1 MSEECISG
9 IRCEGCPFPY
19 GKMVGTK
26 GNPDAP
32 FMIIGESPGRQEVK
46 EGKPFVGPSGEVLEK
61 ALVRLGL
68 NPEQDVYYYNAFEC
82 FPGKRDDKKEDD
94 MKRAVSLCRKKV
106 LYEIKKA
113 PRKVILPL
121 GAPAIWSVF
130 GNDDLKIT
138 QQRGRFF
145 THEFASIGVVPSVH
159 PAFLMAGGKGGTYQQ
174 WVRDI
179 EYAVSL
185 LRGNPPKTPPSVKW
199 EIARDHYDVEDF
211 ANSIQPDEVVAGD
224 IETSGFSFLS
234 DRILCTGYARTEE
247 FVLVIPEHLTW
258 ASKCVLRRKAQFLWH
273 NGQFDVKFLWA
284 NGLEDARIDHDTI
297 LQSYTLDENGGI
309 HSLDQ
314 VASDWLNSPNW
325 KAALDQYLPK
335 KNVSYD
341 VIPKPVL
348 HQYMAL
354 DIGNTRAIH
363 SILYPRILA
372 DPHLNRLYHRVLIPA
387 TNFLARV
394 ERNGLYADLQR
405 IQENERAYDIEVQK
419 YGDEIREIAKQFP
432 DSGYS
437 EKLVGSW
444 KQLQRLIYDDL
455 KIPPYKRQRGT
466 GKDILD
472 KLPQEPVIISLKK
485 YRKVAKEKSTYVTPA
500 AENIDKDGAV
510 HSSLALFKTA
520 TGRLASSEPNVQ
532 NIPRNPTIRGQYI
545 ARPGR
550 RLVEVD
556 LNQAELRVLA
566 CLSADSKLCHIYSTA
581 GMSLHDET
589 RAEIFGWPKDY
600 SPQELAIQLDKFRLT
615 EATRWDENGKDLLI
629 AEQKMRAKNINF
641 GIPYGIQA
649 PGLSEQ
655 TGSSVADAADWINKW
670 MKSYAG
676 AAKFLNQCK
685 EAPSK
690 GLVLT
695 TPFGNKRRFGVVSQE
710 RLISIQNQA
719 MNFPEQSSA
728 SHITLTSGVDLFHHL
743 KKTYDADIINLIHD
757 AILVDCP
764 DDDDVAKGVARD
776 MIEVMER
783 KPKEWGFTRVPFIAE
798 AKQGYRWGSL
808 KELHLT

>member
-1 MSEECISG
+1 
-9 IRCEGCPFPY
+9 
-19 GKMVGTK
+19 MVGTK
-26 GNPDAP
+26 GNPNAP
-32 FMIIGESPGRQEVK
+32 FMIIGESPGRQEIK
-46 EGKPFVGPSGEVLEK
+46 EGLPFVGPSGHLLDK
-61 ALVRLGL
+61 TLQRLGL
-68 NPEQDVYYYNAFEC
+68 DPKEDVYYYNAFEC

-94 MKRAVSLCRKKV
+94 LKRATSLCRTKV
-106 LYEIKKA
+106 LQEIRKA
-113 PRKVILPL
+113 PRRVILPL

-130 GNDDLKIT
+130 GDDNLKIT
-138 QQRGRFF
+138 QNRGRYFQ
-145 THEFASIGVVPSVH
+145 HELASIGVVPSVH
-159 PAFLMAGGKGGTYQQ
+159 PAFLMAGGKGATYQQ
-174 WVRDI
+174 WVRDL

-185 LRGNPPKTPPSVKW
+185 LRGTPPKTPPKVQW
-199 EIARDHYDVEDF
+199 EIARDHYDVQDF
-211 ANSIQPDEVVAGD
+211 AASIPKGEVVAGD

-234 DRILCTGYARTEE
+234 DRILCTGFAWRPE

-258 ASKCVLRRKAQFLWH
+258 ASKYVLRREDVQFLWH

-284 NGLEDARIDHDTI
+284 NGMEEARIDHDTI
-297 LQSYTLDENGGI
+297 LESYALDENGGI

-325 KAALDQYLPK
+325 KKALDDHLPK
-335 KNVSYD
+335 KTMSYD
-341 VIPKPVL
+341 VIPRQVL

-363 SILYPRILA
+363 PILYPRICA
-372 DPHLNRLYHRVLIPA
+372 DRHLDKLYHRVLIPA

-405 IQENERAYDIEVQK
+405 IQENEAAYDKEVQK
-419 YGDEIREIAKQFP
+419 YREEIIAIAAQFP
-432 DSGYS
+432 NSGYTD
-437 EKLVGSW
+437 KLVGSP
-444 KQLQRLIYDDL
+444 KQLARLLYDDL
-455 KIPPYKRQRGT
+455 QIPTYKRQKKT

-472 KLPQEPVIISLKK
+472 KLRQDPIIVSLKK

-500 AENIDKDGAV
+500 AENIDRDGAV

-520 TGRLASSEPNVQ
+520 TGRLASSDPNVQ
-532 NIPRNPTIRGQYI
+532 NIPRNPQIRGQYV

-550 RLVEVD
+550 RCVEVD

-566 CLSADSKLCHIYSTA
+566 CLSGDHKLCHIYSTE
-581 GMSLHDET
+581 GMSLHDEV

-600 SPQELAIQLDKFRLT
+600 TPQELARQLDKFRLT
-615 EATRWDENGKDLLI
+615 PETRWDENGKDLLI

-641 GIPYGIQA
+641 GIPYGISA

-655 TGSSVADAADWINKW
+655 TGSSVKDAGEWIDKW
-670 MKSYAG
+670 MKTYVG
-676 AAKFLNQCK
+676 AAKFLNECK
-685 EAPSK
+685 AAPST
-690 GLVLT
+690 GRVLI
-695 TPFGNKRRFGVVSQE
+695 TPFGNKRRFGVVSNE

-728 SHITLTSGVDLFHHL
+728 SHITLTSGVDLFWHL
-743 KKTYDADIINLIHD
+743 KKEYDADIINLIHD

-764 DDDDVAKGVARD
+764 DDDEVAAHVAKD
-776 MIEVMER
+776 MIVVMER
-783 KPKEWGFTRVPFIAE
+783 KPKEWGFVRVPFKAE

-808 KELHLT
+808 KEMHS